1 MRGSCSLSVASATA
15 TTLTVV
21 LLHAWDKLSD
31 TEVLDHLLKDS
42 IVLGEDVADL
52 NLGLLWDEIHLSL
65 SFLLS

>member
-1 MRGSCSLSVASATA
+1 MCSVVVSAWA
-15 TTLTVV
+15 AGV
-21 LLHAWDKLSD
+21 LLETRDELSD

>member
-1 MRGSCSLSVASATA
+1 MRCSCSLSVASATA